1 MVFEN
6 RCIVKKN
13 VLSYILLLLCSAGF
27 AQETATDTSGYTIIR
42 YHTTEYA
49 NYVWYISKG
58 EVKAMATHS
67 DVEIS
72 ARASNRHKKNQYDRL
87 QKKVIKVYPYA
98 RAAGDVMKMYES
110 VCSQITSESERK
122 RLLDQA
128 EDEMKKQFEKDLR
141 SLTVSEGVILIK
153 LIDRETG
160 NTSYSL
166 VQELKGKF
174 SAFMWQ
180 GLARMFGH
188 NLKSEYDAEGEDV
201 WIENI
206 VMLIEDG
213 TIPVEIRQVDPF
225 GLKAYSQK

>member
-1 MVFEN
+1 LKQCFT
-6 RCIVKKN
+6 
-13 VLSYILLLLCSAGF
+13 YLLLFFGITLS
-27 AQETATDTSGYTIIR
+27 AQEPVQDTVGYKVIYYQTTDVYN
-42 YHTTEYA
+42 A
-49 NYVWYISKG
+49 VWYTKG
-58 EVKAMATHS
+58 NDTLVKATHS
-67 DVEIS
+67 PIE
-72 ARASNRHKKNQYDRL
+72 RTNRSKVRQYDRL

-98 RAAGDVMKMYES
+98 RAAADVMEMYNSVYDVMEMYNS
-110 VCSQITSESERK
+110 VCAQITSESERK

-141 SLTVSEGVILIK
+141 GLTVSEGVILIK

-160 NTSYSL
+160 DNSYTL

-206 VMLIEDG
+206 VQQIEDG
-213 TIPVEIRQVDPF
+213 VIPVAIRQVDPF